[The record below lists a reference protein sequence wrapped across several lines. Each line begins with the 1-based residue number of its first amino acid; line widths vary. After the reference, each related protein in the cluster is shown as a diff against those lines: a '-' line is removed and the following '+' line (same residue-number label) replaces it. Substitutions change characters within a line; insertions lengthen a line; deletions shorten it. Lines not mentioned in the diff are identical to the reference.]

1 MTTKN
6 IKNNDETAPL
16 LSTAD
21 DYSFPLSPLDNDTY
35 TLSPLGKDIMSLDT
49 REGSEY
55 DNLASSS
62 LSFPCLT
69 RESRNEESDFM
80 SNDIMPTGYSGQSP
94 NMTKGNNNLK
104 MPEGNNNL
112 KMPEGNNNS
121 KGIKGNNGI
130 CVSIPCHS
138 RALSRESRA
147 KTAFMP
153 QAFRFAEYGRSMA
166 EMLGVLAVIGV
177 LSIGGIMGYSY
188 GMDKYRANEL
198 TNTGNAFLRE
208 PWGGTYQHR
217 YKGNLFRAIC
227 Q

>member
-1 MTTKN
+1 MAIHNPKS
-6 IKNNDETAPL
+6 NNDFNFMNSDTM
-16 LSTAD
+16 
-21 DYSFPLSPLDNDTY
+21 PLDIRVK
-35 TLSPLGKDIMSLDT
+35 P
-49 REGSEY
+49 EY
-55 DNLASSS
+55 DNEEIMPLDA
-62 LSFPCLT
+62 
-69 RESRNEESDFM
+69 REGHEYDTERALKHEYD
-80 SNDIMPTGYSGQSP
+80 NDDTMPTGYSGQSP